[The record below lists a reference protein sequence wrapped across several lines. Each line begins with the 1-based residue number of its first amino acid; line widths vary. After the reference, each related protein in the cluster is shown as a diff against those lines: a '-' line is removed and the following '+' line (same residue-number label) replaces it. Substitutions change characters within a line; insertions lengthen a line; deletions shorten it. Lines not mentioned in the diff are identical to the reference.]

1 MLDKI
6 KSLVLMTLV
15 GVLIAISVTPALAAA
30 PGQQDDLTIVDI
42 AVQDGSFTSLVK
54 AVEAAG
60 LVDTL
65 KGEGPFTVFA
75 PTDDA
80 FAALPE
86 GTLDSLFADPEG
98 ALKDVLLYH
107 VVSGKVTAADVLN
120 LATADTV
127 LGQSLKVT
135 VDAGNVKINDAQ
147 VVITDIEAS
156 NGVIHVIDT
165 VLIPPSLASSTGT
178 PKDSKV
184 QPDQPQMD
192 NDRNKTDR
200 PHYDKNRQ
208 SNRYGYQQNYRRGH
222 EGRNYYKRN
231 NYGRNHYYGKQ
242 HSGSK
247 YYYGYGKQ
255 YNRSYYNYKP
265 RYRYSYYGYYPYRH
279 GHRYYR

>member
-15 GVLIAISVTPALAAA
+15 GVLIAVSVTPALAAA
-30 PGQQDDLTIVDI
+30 PVQQDDLTIVDI
-42 AVQDGSFTSLVK
+42 AVQDGNFTTLVK

-86 GTLDSLFADPEG
+86 GTLDSLLADPE

-107 VVSGKVTAADVLN
+107 VVSGKVLAADVVN
-120 LATADTV
+120 LASADTV
-127 LGQSLKVT
+127 LGQPVNVT
-135 VDAGNVKINDAQ
+135 VDGSDVKINDAQ
-147 VVITDIEAS
+147 VISTDIEAS

-165 VLIPPSLASSTGT
+165 VLIPPSLASATGT
-178 PKDSKV
+178 PKDSKL
-184 QPDQPQMD
+184 QPEQPQMD

-200 PHYDKNRQ
+200 PHYNKNRQ
-208 SNRYGYQQNYRRGH
+208 TNRYGYHKNYRRGH
-222 EGRNYYKRN
+222 DGRNYYKRH
-231 NYGRNHYYGKQ
+231 NYGRNYYYGKQ
-242 HSGSK
+242 YSGPK
-247 YYYGYGKQ
+247 HNYGYGKQ
-255 YNRSYYNYKP
+255 YKRSYYNYKP
-265 RYRYSYYGYYPYRH
+265 RYRYSYNGYYPYRH